1 MKKQVFTLCLFIFC
15 LFPQAA
21 FAARSITISGDKS
34 SLFGDEQLNISASL
48 SGFTNGETIYIKGA
62 FFKDGATNYFGY
74 TKSNDSWIKNST
86 TAISQRQVTI
96 GSWDAAAIVRSDF
109 EDSGYGGKG
118 DYKFKLGFYY
128 LTSGGNLSSVNWSSN
143 VLGIHLDQPNTTPT
157 NAPTSSQTSSSTTK
171 STPSTKTSSSSKTP
185 APTKTPTAVLQTT
198 TSVTTVLRNNN
209 SAKIANN
216 FDVAS
221 DFARVR
227 NVTPTS
233 GRKQNSIQVLGT
245 KDQNFSPLFLLGG
258 LIILLSGG
266 IWFVL
271 KNYKISEIYEK
282 IFNKQ

>member
-1 MKKQVFTLCLFIFC
+1 MKKQFFALF
-15 LFPQAA
+15 LFAILFSPTSA

-34 SLFGDEQLNISASL
+34 SLFGDEELNIAASL

-86 TAISQRQVTI
+86 TAISQRQVVI
-96 GSWDAAAIVRSDF
+96 GSWEATAIVRSDF
-109 EDSGYGGKG
+109 EDSGYSGKG

-143 VLGIHLDQPNTTPT
+143 VLGMHIDQPSATPT
-157 NAPTSSQTSSSTTK
+157 NMPTSSQTSFSTTK
-171 STPSTKTSSSSKTP
+171 STPSTKTSSPSKIP
-185 APTKTPTAVLQTT
+185 APTKTPTAALQTT
-198 TSVTTVLRNNN
+198 TSVTTALKNNN

-216 FDVAS
+216 FKIAS

-227 NVTPTS
+227 NITITP
-233 GRKQNSIQVLGT
+233 RIKPKNVQVLAA
-245 KDQNFSPLFLLGG
+245 KDQNFSTLIIIGGIILFLAGG
-258 LIILLSGG
+258 S
-266 IWFVL
+266 WFAL
-271 KNYKISEIYEK
+271 KYLKDTGIYEK